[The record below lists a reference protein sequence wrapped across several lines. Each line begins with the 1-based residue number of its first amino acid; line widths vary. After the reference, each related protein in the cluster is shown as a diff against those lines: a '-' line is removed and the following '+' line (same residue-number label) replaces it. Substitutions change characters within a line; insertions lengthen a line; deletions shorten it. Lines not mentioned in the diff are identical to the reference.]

1 MTLRS
6 HKKVALVTGV
16 IRRKGIGAATTLG
29 LAWAGTDVCMAYYR
43 PCDQTMPWGVEDME
57 PEEPLAQL
65 CASGVSADG
74 F

>member
-16 IRRKGIGAATTLG
+16 IRRKGIGAAITLG

-43 PCDQTMPWGVEDME
+43 PCDQTMPRGVEDME